1 MSPTLDE
8 ALSWTNLDGIDLH
21 GPEDFPVDSC
31 APDYFCRAR
40 EAGKFTKAHAG
51 EFCGPEFIRYAVETL
66 GAQRIEHGVRAI
78 EDPGTVALLAA
89 RRIALDVCPTS
100 NVKLGVVPS
109 AAAHPIKQLMDAGV
123 ICTVSTDDPISFGST
138 LADEYHL
145 LADSLGFS
153 KHDLARVAQAGFEV
167 ALAPAA
173 WRQDPNEI
181 EDLLR
186 V

>member
-1 MSPTLDE
+1 
-8 ALSWTNLDGIDLH
+8 
-21 GPEDFPVDSC
+21 
-31 APDYFCRAR
+31 
-40 EAGKFTKAHAG
+40 
-51 EFCGPEFIRYAVETL
+51 
-66 GAQRIEHGVRAI
+66 
-78 EDPGTVALLAA
+78 
-89 RRIALDVCPTS
+89 
-100 NVKLGVVPS
+100 
-109 AAAHPIKQLMDAGV
+109 MDAGV

-173 WRQDPNEI
+173 WRQDRVNEI